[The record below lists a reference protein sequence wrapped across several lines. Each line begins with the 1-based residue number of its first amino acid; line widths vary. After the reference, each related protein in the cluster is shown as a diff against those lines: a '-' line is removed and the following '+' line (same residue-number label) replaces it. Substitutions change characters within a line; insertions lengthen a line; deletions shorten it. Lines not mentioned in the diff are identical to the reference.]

1 MRKIVA
7 LAQNTLRESLRSQV
21 LYSIVV
27 FAILLVLAAALF
39 GRVSIGD
46 QMKVVKDFGLFS
58 ISIFSVAFA
67 IISGALLLHKEL
79 ARKTV
84 YNILAKPVT
93 RYEFVVGKFLGLFAN
108 ALSVI
113 LILGILLVSACAIAE
128 GKFDG
133 LLIQS
138 LYYIALET
146 MIVCAATIFFS
157 AIVVT
162 PILSGLFSLG
172 LFIVGRSSGYL
183 LKMSDSLAESGA
195 NLGAEALKGLYP
207 VLPHLDQLNVS
218 NDAVAGLS
226 DVFSVSRAVWAIS
239 YSGGYSLVLI
249 LLAVIIF
256 ARREFN

>member
-1 MRKIVA
+1 MRKIAA

-21 LYSIVV
+21 LYSIIV

-39 GRVSIGD
+39 GRVTIGD
-46 QMKVVKDFGLFS
+46 QIKVIKDFGLFS

-79 ARKTV
+79 TRKTV

-93 RYEFVVGKFLGLFAN
+93 RSEFVIGKFLGLFAN

-113 LILGILLVSACAIAE
+113 VILGLLLVASCAIAE
-128 GKFDG
+128 GQLDR

-146 MIVCAATIFFS
+146 MIICAATIFFS

-172 LFIVGRSSGYL
+172 LFIVGRSSSYL
-183 LKMSDSLAESGA
+183 LKMSDSLAET
-195 NLGAEALKGLYP
+195 GAELGSSALRGLYP
-207 VLPHLDQLNVS
+207 ILPHLDQLNVS
-218 NDAVAGLS
+218 NDAVAGLI
-226 DVFSVSRAVWAIS
+226 DVFSGSRAVWAVL
-239 YSGGYSLVLI
+239 YSGGYSLVLL